1 MAKKK
6 KENEQREYKTDPRK
20 YSRDIVETFRENFPD
35 KQMGSMNFDQIY
47 VNTKYLFQEN
57 SQK

>member
-35 KQMGSMNFDQIY
+35 KQMESMNFDQIY
-47 VNTKYLFQEN
+47 VNTVFDVILI
-57 SQK
+57 